1 MTHHK
6 ILGRKLR
13 LGMVGGG
20 AGSSIGDSHR
30 IASRL
35 DDRFELVG
43 GAFDIDPERGRAFA
57 RSLGL
62 ADDRIYDDYRQM
74 VNAEKARPD
83 RCDLVSIAT
92 PNSSHFEIARA
103 FVDSGFNVV
112 CEKPLTT
119 NVGDAEA
126 LAKTVTERDVI
137 FAVMYGYTG
146 YPLVRQAR
154 AMIAAGEI
162 GAVRVIHT
170 EFAHG
175 GLASAPNQINAAAL
189 WRLDPKIQGPSLAVG
204 DVGTHALALATFI
217 VGQRVEEVSA
227 DLHRFAPGRALDD
240 NAHVMLRFDGGARG
254 TLWAS
259 CVAAGITHCHGIRV
273 FGERGGLEWRQSR
286 PDELFHFPLGGRPQ
300 VLERDAPGLYP
311 ASTRRSRVGVGHAG
325 GYFEAWAN
333 IYSDVADSIAA
344 RAVGGRADPLAIQF
358 PTAQDG
364 LHGVKFVEAVVLS
377 SRQNGRWVALNAA
390 TG

>member
-1 MTHHK
+1 MADHNMSS
-6 ILGRKLR
+6 RKLR

-62 ADDRIYDDYRQM
+62 ADDRIYDDYRYM
-74 VNAEKARPD
+74 AAAEKARPD

-92 PNSSHFEIARA
+92 PNNSHFEIASA
-103 FVDSGFNVV
+103 FVQSGFNVL

-119 NVGDAEA
+119 NARDAET
-126 LAKTVTERDVI
+126 LAGMVGERDVI

-154 AMIAAGEI
+154 AMIAGGEI
-162 GAVRVIHT
+162 GPVRVVHT

-175 GLASAPNQINAAAL
+175 GLAGAQPLGAAAG
-189 WRLDPKIQGPSLAVG
+189 WRLDPEIQGPSLAVG

-217 VGQRVEEVSA
+217 LGRRVSEVSA

-259 CVAAGITHCHGIRV
+259 GVAAGITHRHGIRI
-273 FGERGGLEWRQSR
+273 FGERGGLEWRQSH
-286 PDELFHFPLGGRPQ
+286 PNELWHFPAGGRPQ
-300 VLERDAPGLYP
+300 VMERDARGLYP
-311 ASTRRSRVGVGHAG
+311 VSTRRSRIGAGHPG

-333 IYSDVADSIAA
+333 IYADVADAISA
-344 RAVGGRADPLAIQF
+344 RATGQRVDPLALQF
-358 PTAQDG
+358 PTVQDG

-377 SRQNGRWVALNAA
+377 SRQNGRWVAVDPAPR
-390 TG
+390 